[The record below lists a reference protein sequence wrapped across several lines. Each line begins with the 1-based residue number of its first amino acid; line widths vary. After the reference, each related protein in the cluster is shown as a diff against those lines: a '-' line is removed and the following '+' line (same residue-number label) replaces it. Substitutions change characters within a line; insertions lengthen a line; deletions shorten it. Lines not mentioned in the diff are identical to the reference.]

1 MSEKRVKKSE
11 KSDFIGSDEYLVLHD
26 PNDQDIPALIT
37 TPRNKMIKIDEVQ
50 IVYSENSNLKVSA
63 RIQEETIS
71 KLTMTNAEIE
81 AEKNSQI

>member
-1 MSEKRVKKSE
+1 
-11 KSDFIGSDEYLVLHD
+11 
-26 PNDQDIPALIT
+26 
-37 TPRNKMIKIDEVQ
+37 MIKIDEVQ